1 MTTSSRREVAI
12 TGVGLVTSLGHA
24 FADVME
30 RLLKGESGISHV
42 PEWGRIGIESHVAG
56 LITGLED
63 RIARDLPKQL
73 RPAMSDAAV
82 YCALAA
88 LDACRDAGL
97 APEHLSSGRTACIV
111 GSSTIGVASIYKT
124 VLQVEAGQIRR
135 VDPHNLLR
143 HMCSSPSAA
152 VSNLLSI
159 HGPSYSV
166 GAACATS
173 AHAIGLGD
181 MLVRNG
187 VVDVAVVGG
196 GDEVN
201 EVIAASFQS
210 LRMALSTG
218 FNDDPTAASRPFD
231 RDRDGLVLSGGA
243 GIVVI
248 ESLEHALARSAR
260 VRGRIA
266 GYAATSD
273 AHDMIMPDPDG
284 EFAEACMRLAMA
296 DAGLRLED
304 IGYVNAH
311 GTSTRV
317 GDLAEARAM
326 RRLFGDRIPP
336 FSSTKSMTGHANG
349 AAGAQELIFCLGML
363 EAGRLA
369 PSINVEAI
377 DPELAGYPL
386 VTEPRT
392 ADIRSVLSNSF
403 GFGGTNATLVISTQ
417 MTPQPLAASNG
428 RKLVLP

>member
-1 MTTSSRREVAI
+1 MTRSKRREVVI
-12 TGVGLVTSLGHA
+12 TGVGLVSSLGHA
-24 FADVME
+24 FDAVMA
-30 RLLKGESGISHV
+30 RLFRGESGVSHV
-42 PEWGRIGIESHVAG
+42 SEWGRRGIESHVAG

-63 RIARDLPKQL
+63 RIARDLPKRL
-73 RPAMSDAAV
+73 RPAMSDAAL
-82 YCALAA
+82 YCSLAA
-88 LDACRDAGL
+88 LDACEDAGL
-97 APEHLSSGRTACIV
+97 TPEHLNSGRTACIV

-124 VLQVEAGQIRR
+124 VLQVEAGRIKR

-196 GDEVN
+196 GDEIN

-210 LRMALSTG
+210 LRVALSTG
-218 FNDDPTAASRPFD
+218 FNETPAAASRPFD
-231 RDRDGLVLSGGA
+231 LDRDGLVLSGGA

-248 ESLEHALARSAR
+248 EAHDHAKARSAR
-260 VRGRIA
+260 VRGRLA

-273 AHDMIMPDPDG
+273 AHDMIMPDPGG
-284 EFAEACMRLAMA
+284 EFAEASMRFAIE
-296 DAGLRLED
+296 DAGLRPED
-304 IGYVNAH
+304 IAYVNAH

-317 GDLAEARAM
+317 GDLAEARAL
-326 RRLFGDRIPP
+326 RRLFGDRMPP

-363 EAGRLA
+363 DAGRIA
-369 PSINVEAI
+369 PSINVDEI
-377 DPELAGYPL
+377 DPELSGYPL
-386 VTEPRT
+386 VTETRT
-392 ADIRSVLSNSF
+392 ADLQSVLSNSF
-403 GFGGTNATLVISTQ
+403 GFGGTNATIVVSR
-417 MTPQPLAASNG
+417 PD
-428 RKLVLP
+428 